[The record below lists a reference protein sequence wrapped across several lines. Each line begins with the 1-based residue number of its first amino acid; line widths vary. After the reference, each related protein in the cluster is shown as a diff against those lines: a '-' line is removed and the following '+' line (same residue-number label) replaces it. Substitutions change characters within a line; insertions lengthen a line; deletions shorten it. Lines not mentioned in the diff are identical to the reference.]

1 MPRNQRKQSSKLP
14 QGSRPPRGE
23 IDKLSDEWLEYMSEE
38 IPEDWY
44 CRTAENTD
52 DDEGE
57 ATDDEDTVQSCEQVV
72 KYKRIDV
79 YWSKVGKM
87 TRPTGER
94 KYSALMKLVRI
105 ALTLNHSNADV
116 ERGFSK
122 NKLLLTS
129 HRTRLEM
136 PAINSLRTVS
146 SYVSRYS
153 SKPQSLPFSRD
164 VVNSIRSSHT
174 TYEERKKEKEL
185 KRKAEEDRGKQEA
198 EGRQPDNL
206 HKKKANSEALLKEG
220 MSLLNEA
227 MKMKDKGR
235 AMIKAEAANAI
246 IQNARKAIEDVET
259 AISKRDSQLKKR
271 KT

>member
-1 MPRNQRKQSSKLP
+1 
-14 QGSRPPRGE
+14 
-23 IDKLSDEWLEYMSEE
+23 MSEE

-57 ATDDEDTVQSCEQVV
+57 ATDDEDTAQSRDQVV
-72 KYKRIDV
+72 KYERIDV

-94 KYSALMKLVRI
+94 KYSALMKLARI
-105 ALTLNHSNADV
+105 ALTLNHGNADV
-116 ERGFSK
+116 EKGFSK
-122 NKLLLTS
+122 NKLLLKS
-129 HRTRLEM
+129 HRTRFEM
-136 PAINSLRTVS
+136 PAINGLRTVS
-146 SYVSRYS
+146 SYVSRYG

-174 TYEERKKEKEL
+174 NYEERKKKEKEL

-198 EGRQPDNL
+198 EGRQPDDL
-206 HKKKANSEALLKEG
+206 LKKKANSEALLKEG
-220 MSLLNEA
+220 MSLLDEA

-246 IQNARKAIEDVET
+246 TQNARKAIEDVET
-259 AISKRDSQLKKR
+259 AISKRDSLTKKR